1 MDEIKVKVTKPY
13 SVYISNCSLDFQLL
27 LEDKRIKNIFIIT
40 DENVYNNL
48 KKFIDGLKERTIGIK
63 ILKPGEDSKSL
74 DTILS
79 IYNELLEANVNRE
92 THIVA
97 IGGGV
102 VGDISG
108 FVASTFMRG
117 INIIQVPTTLMAQ
130 CDSSIGGKNGFNYN
144 GLKNVIGTFY
154 QPKFVYIDIN
164 FLKTLNERE
173 FRGGLSEIIKYGYVC
188 DENLF
193 SYILENKFNI
203 RERKTDELLYIINK
217 SAAIKGNIV
226 ERDELDLNLRQILNF
241 GHTIGHAIESLSSF
255 QLSHGEAVSIGM
267 YLEAYL
273 SFKIGC
279 LKWEELEI
287 LRELIEYFKL
297 PYFNKNINYGEII
310 DIMQKDK
317 KKISNNIKFALP
329 DKVGHAII
337 TTDMTN
343 KQIIEYLN
351 ELKGRF

>member
-1 MDEIKVKVTKPY
+1 MDEIKVNATKPY
-13 SVYISNCSLDFQLL
+13 SVYISNCSLDFKLL
-27 LEDKRIKNIFIIT
+27 LEDKSIKNIFIIT
-40 DENVYNNL
+40 DENVYNNH
-48 KKFIDGLKERTIGIK
+48 KKFIDELKDRAIGIK
-63 ILKPGEDSKSL
+63 ILKPGEESKSL
-74 DTILS
+74 DTVVS
-79 IYNELLEANVNRE
+79 IYNELLKANVNRE
-92 THIVA
+92 THIAA

-130 CDSSIGGKNGFNYN
+130 CDSSIGGKNGFNYK
-144 GLKNVIGTFY
+144 GLKNIIGTFY

-173 FRGGLSEIIKYGYVC
+173 FKSGISEIIKYGYAC
-188 DENLF
+188 DESLF
-193 SYILENKFNI
+193 SFILKNKSNI
-203 RERKTDELLYIINK
+203 KERKTKELLYIVNK
-217 SAAIKGNIV
+217 SAAIKGSIV

-241 GHTIGHAIESLSSF
+241 GHTIGHAIESLSYF

-267 YLEAYL
+267 YLESYL
-273 SFKIGC
+273 SYKIGY
-279 LKWEELEI
+279 LKWEELES
-287 LRELIEYFKL
+287 LRKLIEFFKL

-310 DIMQKDK
+310 GIMQKDK

-337 TTDMTN
+337 TTDITN
-343 KQIIEYLN
+343 DQIIECLN
-351 ELKGRF
+351 ELKGRL